1 MPLRAWLYRSG
12 FARFSNTRYCMDT
25 LDDTCIL
32 EKSKQFENSLRIQMY
47 GDKYI
52 SKLMIMRLC
61 GIPILKITNV
71 IPIV

>member
-1 MPLRAWLYRSG
+1 
-12 FARFSNTRYCMDT
+12 MDT

-32 EKSKQFENSLRIQMY
+32 EKSKQFENSLRIQVY

-61 GIPILKITNV
+61 GRPILKIT
-71 IPIV
+71 IVTYSLI